1 MATIS
6 SCLLCA
12 VSACGNVVVA
22 RRNRGPTFTP
32 PRSCE
37 KKVLKKQG
45 PTPHVTLCCNR
56 RITHVHAQHNTTK
69 TRSQRDTYSSFR
81 PGRWIAPIDRI
92 ETPSIA
98 FHCPSHT
105 TYTLLVARLPTNST
119 REGGGS
125 QGLGCSAHHAHVPV
139 TNKSQ
144 LDRFARASTI
154 RVGVVATRRSCG
166 LLHAGV
172 RDEPR

>member
-1 MATIS
+1 MYGCGSRTTVGNNKLMS
-6 SCLLCA
+6 SLRC
-12 VSACGNVVVA
+12 VGVRQRGGP

-92 ETPSIA
+92 ETPTIA
-98 FHCPSHT
+98 FHCTSHT
-105 TYTLLVARLPTNST
+105 TYTLLVARLHT
-119 REGGGS
+119 RRRRLSGARLQCAPRARTSDQQEPARS
-125 QGLGCSAHHAHVPV
+125 FR
-139 TNKSQ
+139 KSQ
-144 LDRFARASTI
+144 HDTS
-154 RVGVVATRRSCG
+154 GSCSY
-166 LLHAGV
+166 
-172 RDEPR
+172 P